1 MADLGSLPNVLIGV
15 ALLAVAAAVLVGGA
29 ELFVENLSAAASR
42 LGMSVLAVA
51 VLLAGAEPEEAL
63 TSALASAADR
73 PALAVGDAIGAN
85 LTVLGLALGLAALV
99 SPLPVG
105 RRVRRYAVMASV
117 AGVCALAVLADGQA
131 SRAEGLLL
139 VAAYAVVVGVV
150 WWREKAPPA
159 IGELAEVHDGPA
171 EVNDAQGPA
180 SGAESSGLAVLK
192 AGAGLVLMT
201 AGGVAAVAGATRVVS
216 GSGLTDSAVGLTL
229 LALATSAE
237 MLALVAAARRHAVAE
252 IAVAGAVGAVAYNAT
267 VSLGVAPLVQPLQV
281 QGFVLPAA
289 IAAVLPLLVVVLS
302 RSGRLGRAGGAVLLG
317 VYLIVTAVAVTR

>member
-1 MADLGSLPNVLIGV
+1 
-15 ALLAVAAAVLVGGA
+15 
-29 ELFVENLSAAASR
+29 
-42 LGMSVLAVA
+42 
-51 VLLAGAEPEEAL
+51 
-63 TSALASAADR
+63 
-73 PALAVGDAIGAN
+73 
-85 LTVLGLALGLAALV
+85 
-99 SPLPVG
+99 
-105 RRVRRYAVMASV
+105 
-117 AGVCALAVLADGQA
+117 
-131 SRAEGLLL
+131 
-139 VAAYAVVVGVV
+139 
-150 WWREKAPPA
+150 
-159 IGELAEVHDGPA
+159 
-171 EVNDAQGPA
+171 
-180 SGAESSGLAVLK
+180 
-192 AGAGLVLMT
+192 MT

-317 VYLIVTAVAVTR
+317 VYVVVTAVAVTR

>member
-117 AGVCALAVLADGQA
+117 AGLCALAVLADGKA

-150 WWREKAPPA
+150 WWREKEPPA
-159 IGELAEVHDGPA
+159 IGELAEVHDGSA
-171 EVNDAQGPA
+171 PA
-180 SGAESSGLAVLK
+180 SEAEGSGIAVLK

-289 IAAVLPLLVVVLS
+289 IAAVLPLLVVLLS

-317 VYLIVTAVAVTR
+317 VYLIVTVVAVTR